1 MKKTTLIASLTVI
14 LIVVLIPLIG
24 NSFMQ
29 KMIDRNVKVLNENGL
44 ILKTS
49 ASDTSYF
56 NTKKHFEFV
65 LQNSNAFTSYLSS
78 YTKTKIPASVNKILS
93 GATIAA
99 DVEYSNIPFSKAIIV
114 QIYPL
119 SLSSTVMQEMQKN
132 NPDAYKHFNH
142 FLEEKGF
149 LYHIE
154 YNLISKDFNGFIKDI
169 DESYVVKDKVKIIMN
184 LKGARFEGNGDILAP
199 HKLQFN
205 IKTMQ
210 FDAKDGTNTLSLH
223 VNTIRNSSDFES
235 FTKYT
240 SSIKV
245 FHMGLFLKGPQNDI
259 NMSIDNLKVSSS
271 SSVKNEKV
279 ALYSK
284 IFIKNLAFSSQK
296 INFSLETFNSDIS
309 INALDKQ
316 SFEHFSELL
325 TKSKTMNKRLLQ
337 QEIQKSLLTLL
348 SHGLHVKVS
357 DISLQNIII
366 NKMQAL
372 GGLKIQSELEIK
384 KDKDLA
390 NKLKI
395 SPMLFVSNITM
406 NMKIQLA
413 NALYLK
419 ILEDSPL
426 APMIASYAKKDADAV
441 YFDIHLKDTALSV
454 NDKVIR

>member
-1 MKKTTLIASLTVI
+1 MKKTTLIASLIVI
-14 LIVVLIPLIG
+14 LIVILIPLVG

-29 KMIDRNVKVLNENGL
+29 KLINKNVEILKSNGL
-44 ILKTS
+44 ILKKS
-49 ASDTSYF
+49 ASDTGYF

-65 LQNSNAFTSYLSS
+65 LQNADVFTNYLST
-78 YTKTKIPASVNKILS
+78 YTKTNMPASVNKILS

-99 DVEYSNIPFSKAIIV
+99 DVEYSNMPFSKAIIV

-119 SLSSTVMQEMQKN
+119 SLSSAVMKEMQKN
-132 NPDAYKHFNH
+132 NPDVYKHFIH
-142 FLEEKGF
+142 FLDEKGL

-169 DESYVVKDKVKIIMN
+169 DESYIVKDKVKIIMN
-184 LKGARFEGNGDILAP
+184 LKGASFEGNGDILAP
-199 HKLQFN
+199 HKLQLN

-210 FDAKDGTNTLSLH
+210 FDAEDGTNTLSLH
-223 VNTIRNSSDFES
+223 VNTLRNSSDFES
-235 FTKYT
+235 FTKYA

-245 FHMGLFLKGPQNDI
+245 FHMGLFLKDPQNDI

-271 SSVKNEKV
+271 STVKNEKV
-279 ALYSK
+279 TLMSK
-284 IFIKNLAFSSQK
+284 SFIENLAFHSQK

-309 INALDKQ
+309 INGLDKQ

-325 TKSKTMNKRLLQ
+325 TKSKTV
-337 QEIQKSLLTLL
+337 QKSLLGLF
-348 SHGLHVKVS
+348 SHGLEVKIS

-384 KDKDLA
+384 KDKNLA

-406 NMKIQLA
+406 NMNIQLA

-441 YFDIHLKDTALSV
+441 YFDIHLKDAALTV